1 MRRDDKRV
9 LCARIFGNLGEL
21 ERFTSR
27 FGARAGHDGYVV
39 EACFVEDLAGEGD
52 DALAVCVSV
61 GEGLDGG
68 CGL

>member
-1 MRRDDKRV
+1 
-9 LCARIFGNLGEL
+9 
-21 ERFTSR
+21 
-27 FGARAGHDGYVV
+27 VV